1 MIPLGFCVDDGL
13 QRTSLEGEDQ
23 ATSPCALQLEAL
35 TTLHASCQ
43 SELEHVRACLDQKDE
58 QVSSLIRALQMATA
72 QVGVERGREEG
83 GWRGMEGG
91 RRWRK
96 WR

>member
-1 MIPLGFCVDDGL
+1 MIPCVDDGL

-23 ATSPCALQLEAL
+23 AASPCALQLEAL

-83 GWRGMEGG
+83 GWRGMEGE